1 MQVSVETVGNH
12 ERRLTVS
19 LPGDRLQSQ
28 VGSRLRELSRSV
40 RIKGFRPG
48 KVPAKVIEQRYGQQ
62 VRAEAMGELVRS
74 SLNAAI
80 DQEKLRPAAAPQIES
95 AQEEGDEVRV
105 VATFE
110 VIPELGT
117 VDVSGLA
124 IDKPVAEVAE
134 ADVDRMIE
142 TLRLQRR
149 TWDPVERA
157 AQDGDLVQLE
167 SHAQAGDVR
176 LPPEG
181 AERGTTILG
190 SGVLLPAMEE
200 GLKGMKAGDEADI
213 EVAFPADWR
222 VEALAGKT
230 ATVHVKVASVS
241 APVLPEVDEAF
252 IRSFGIKSGEV
263 EQFRKDVRGNLEREL
278 KGALMNRLRAEV
290 VEKLVAAYGGTEFPP
305 RLIEA
310 EARAMSRQAEQQS
323 AQQGR
328 PGEKIAH
335 ENFLPAAARRVAA
348 GLLLGEIARQN
359 DLRLDPK
366 RVSETLALIASTY
379 EEPEQV
385 VELYRQ
391 DPNLMSSLQT
401 RVMEE
406 QVIEWV
412 ADHANVTEQTLSF
425 DELMRPA

>member
-28 VGSRLRELSRSV
+28 IGSRLRELSRSV

-48 KVPAKVIEQRYGQQ
+48 KVPAKVIEQRYGEQ
-62 VRAEAMGELVRS
+62 VRAEALGELVRS
-74 SLNAAI
+74 TLNAAI
-80 DQEKLRPAAAPQIES
+80 DQEKLRPAAAPRIES
-95 AQEEGDEVRV
+95 AGEEGDEVRV

-117 VDVSGLA
+117 IDVSGLA
-124 IDKPVAEVAE
+124 ITRPVAEVTD

-149 TWDPVERA
+149 TWEPVERA

-167 SHAQAGDVR
+167 SSAQAGDVR
-176 LPPEG
+176 LPAEG

-190 SGVLLPAMEE
+190 SGVLLPAMEAA
-200 GLKGMKAGDEADI
+200 LKDLKAGDEADV
-213 EVAFPADWR
+213 EVEFPADWR
-222 VEALAGKT
+222 VQALAGKT
-230 ATVHVKVASVS
+230 ATVHVKVESVS
-241 APVLPEVDEAF
+241 APQLPEVDEAF
-252 IRSFGIKSGEV
+252 IRSFGIKSGDI

-290 VEKLVAAYGGTEFPP
+290 VEKLVAAYASTEFPP

-335 ENFLPAAARRVAA
+335 ENFLPAASRRVAA

-359 DLRLDPK
+359 ELRLDPK

-406 QVIEWV
+406 QVIDWV
-412 ADHANVTEQTLSF
+412 ASHADVTEQTLSF